1 MPTTRR
7 DLLIA
12 GGAGAATLALPSG
25 AAARRRRGPRRH
37 VDVVVVGAGLAGL
50 TGARRLLEAGHS
62 VAVLEA
68 RGRVGG
74 RTLNASL
81 GGGEVVEVG
90 GQWVGPTQDRL
101 LALASEVGV
110 RTFDTYIDGQGVL
123 LYRGA
128 RQTFEANGP
137 FGPIPPVGPVGVAE
151 AAKAIVELDRL
162 AATIDLE
169 RPAHSPG
176 ADALDRRTF
185 EDFIATN
192 GLSSDGRFLLELGFR
207 SIFAAEP
214 ADVSLLFALAY
225 VAGAGNAENPGTFE
239 RLINI
244 TGGAQQSRFV
254 GGSQRV
260 SIEVAGRLGRR
271 VVLRAPV
278 RRIAREGRRLQ
289 VVSDRGSWSARRV
302 VVAVPPVLAR
312 RIRFEP
318 GLPTAH
324 ARLLDRIPMGRVIK
338 VEAVYDEPFWR
349 ADGLAGYTNADTTPV
364 ELTYDNSP
372 PDGGPGVLLG
382 FIEGAA
388 AVTWA
393 RKGAAERRADVLAN
407 FAAAYGDR
415 ARSPRGFVEH
425 VWEAERFSRG
435 GYAGH
440 TRPGTLTRYGAAIR
454 APAHGI
460 HWAGTE
466 TATYWNGYMDGAVRS
481 GERAAR
487 EVRAAL

>member
-1 MPTTRR
+1 M
-7 DLLIA
+7 LLSA
-12 GGAGAATLALPSG
+12 TASAAAGALPRTA
-25 AAARRRRGPRRH
+25 AAARSRRS

-50 TGARRLLEAGHS
+50 TAARRLRGAGYS

-68 RGRVGG
+68 RDRVGG
-74 RTLNASL
+74 RTLNARL
-81 GGGEVVEVG
+81 GPGEIVEVG

-101 LALASEVGV
+101 LALAGEFGV

-123 LYRGA
+123 LYEGT
-128 RQTFEANGP
+128 RQTFAANGP
-137 FGPIPPVGPVGVAE
+137 LGPIPPVPGGGVAE
-151 AAKAIVELDRL
+151 AAAAIVELDRL
-162 AATIDLE
+162 AATIDLG
-169 RPAHSPG
+169 RPARSPDG
-176 ADALDRRTF
+176 RSLDQRTF
-185 EDFIATN
+185 ADFITAHSQTA
-192 GLSSDGRFLLELGFR
+192 GGRFLLELGFR
-207 SIFAAEP
+207 SVFAAEP
-214 ADVSLLFALAY
+214 SQVSLLFALAY
-225 VAGAGNAENPGTFE
+225 IAGAGTAGVPGSFT

-254 GGSQRV
+254 GGSQRI
-260 SIEVAGRLGRR
+260 SIEVAAALGRQ

-278 RRIAREGRRLQ
+278 RRIAREGRHLR
-289 VVSDRGSWSARRV
+289 VVSERGTWTARRV

-318 GLPTAH
+318 RLPERH
-324 ARLLDRIPMGRVIK
+324 ARLLARIPMGRVIK
-338 VEAVYDEPFWR
+338 LEAVYDEPFWR
-349 ADGLAGYTNADTTPV
+349 ADGLAGYTNADAGPV

-388 AVTWA
+388 ATAWA
-393 RKGAAERRADVLAN
+393 RRSPAARRAAALQTL
-407 FAAAYGDR
+407 AAAYGER
-415 ARSPRGFVEH
+415 ARAPRRVIER
-425 VWEAERFSRG
+425 VWESERFSRG

-440 TRPGTLTRYGAAIR
+440 TAPGTLTRYGAALR
-454 APAHGI
+454 TPVHGI

-487 EVRAAL
+487 EVRRAL